1 MLSSA
6 LQNISDGV
14 ISEIGQVFSAIGLP
28 ERHGNELGRT
38 GASALCAVVLL
49 PHTGRTRSA
58 VSLLAVCRTCL
69 CRDLYFTQQERFDSL
84 TP

>member
-49 PHTGRTRSA
+49 PHTGRTRSLPSPSWRSA
-58 VSLLAVCRTCL
+58 GLVSAETYISPSKK
-69 CRDLYFTQQERFDSL
+69 DLTA
-84 TP
+84 